1 MPKDPVIETYVD
13 SGVVAINRSKR
24 SETIK
29 KLFELN
35 NNHPDTYKYVWGDK
49 ETFWISA
56 LMAGEPLTV
65 NPKWAY
71 EKDAEQNQ
79 AWKSKQNLICQ
90 DWNGQLFFTQKGVV

>member
-1 MPKDPVIETYVD
+1 
-13 SGVVAINRSKR
+13 
-24 SETIK
+24 
-29 KLFELN
+29 
-35 NNHPDTYKYVWGDK
+35 
-49 ETFWISA
+49 
-56 LMAGEPLTV
+56 MAGEPLTV